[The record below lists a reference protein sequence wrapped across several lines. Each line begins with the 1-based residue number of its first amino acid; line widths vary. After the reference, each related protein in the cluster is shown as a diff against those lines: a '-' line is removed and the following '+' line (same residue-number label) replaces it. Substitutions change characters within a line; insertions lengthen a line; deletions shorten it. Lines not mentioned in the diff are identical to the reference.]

1 MKKIRTDFL
10 YLLVCL
16 LFARV
21 ACGQESLDRVFHC
34 THVETGQDVQEIA
47 TVIRSIAGIQQ
58 VSVDTAKRLLAVHG
72 TADQIDLAAWL
83 FNELNNPPGQ
93 THDSAR
99 HEYRMPGEG
108 DDAVRVFYLAHTG
121 TLQEFQE
128 LVTMVRSIVDIRWL
142 FTYWAPKA
150 VVVRGQADRIAMAE
164 WMFNELAQTSDGQFP
179 ASRNQYSAIYE
190 YPPQYGPDHL
200 LRVFYLK
207 NAATFQDFQELAVVV
222 RTAGDIRRLFTYYA
236 PKAVAVRGT
245 ADQLALAEWLF
256 SELEKPPNPATLE
269 FQFAVGNDP
278 DTVVRIFYPTHTE
291 TVQAFQNIVMK
302 VRKATGIRR
311 AFTYNRPRA
320 VVLRG
325 PPSQIALADRLFRE
339 YVTEPRP

>member
-1 MKKIRTDFL
+1 M
-10 YLLVCL
+10 
-16 LFARV
+16 
-21 ACGQESLDRVFHC
+21 
-34 THVETGQDVQEIA
+34 
-47 TVIRSIAGIQQ
+47 IRSITEVQQ
-58 VSVDTAKRLLAVHG
+58 VSVDTAKRSLELHG
-72 TADQIDLAAWL
+72 TASQIDLAEWL
-83 FNELNNPPGQ
+83 CNELNNPPKQ
-93 THDSAR
+93 PRHSAR
-99 HEYRMPGEG
+99 HEYRMPGGG
-108 DDAVRVFYLAHTG
+108 DDAIRVFYLAHTG

-128 LVTMVRSIVDIRWL
+128 LVTMVRSIADIRFL

-150 VVVRGQADRIAMAE
+150 VVVRGQADRIARAE
-164 WMFNELAQTSDGQFP
+164 WMFNELAQASDGQFP
-179 ASRNQYSAIYE
+179 ATRNQHSAIYE
-190 YPPQYGPDHL
+190 DPLQYGPDHL

-256 SELEKPPNPATLE
+256 SELEKPSNPATLE

-278 DTVVRIFYPTHTE
+278 DTVVRIFYLTATE
-291 TVQAFQNIVMK
+291 TVQRFQNIVMQ
-302 VRKATGIRR
+302 VRRATGIRR

-325 PPSQIALADRLFRE
+325 TPSQIALAERLFRE
-339 YVTEPRP
+339 YVTEPVE